1 MKCII
6 GYISIE
12 NPEDKPMNTVMTK
25 CLSSPA
31 LKNNTKKF
39 LTTTSA
45 SKALNQI
52 FELNYY
58 LEKYDR
64 MSDIIYFYKNKTIFL

>member
-45 SKALNQI
+45 SKALN
-52 FELNYY
+52 
-58 LEKYDR
+58 
-64 MSDIIYFYKNKTIFL
+64 